1 MSERTVQYQPLA
13 ALVADPAN
21 PKAHDT
27 DLIGESVARFGYIE
41 PIVRDERTG
50 YIISGHGRTESLRAL
65 EEAGGNPPD
74 GVRVDEDG
82 VWLVP
87 VLVGWESRS
96 DADAR
101 AALIALN
108 RTGEVGGWDDTALL
122 DLLARLGEMDDGLV
136 GVGYSDKD
144 ITDLTRFLEQHDDDD
159 LDDLA
164 DQWDGS
170 GLSVQEVV
178 KFRDPV
184 AIAVWRRLRDEHR
197 SDDAALLSLFPD
209 EAEHAAELD
218 ADAAEA

>member
-1 MSERTVQYQPLA
+1 MTERTIQYQPLA
-13 ALVADPAN
+13 ALQADPAN
-21 PKAHDT
+21 PKAHDL
-27 DLIGESVARFGYIE
+27 DLLSDSVTRFGYIE

-50 YIISGHGRTESLRAL
+50 YIVSGHGRTQTLAAM
-65 EEAGGNPPD
+65 EAEGMTPPD

-87 VLVGWESRS
+87 VVVGWGSRS

-101 AALIALN
+101 AALISLN
-108 RTGEVGGWDDTALL
+108 RTTEAGGWDDTALL
-122 DLLARLGEMDDGLV
+122 DLLARLAEEDDGLV

-144 ITDLTRFLEQHDDDD
+144 ISDLTRFLEQHDEDD

-178 KFRDPV
+178 KFKDAT
-184 AIAVWRRLRDEHR
+184 AIAIWRRIRDEHK

-209 EAEHAAELD
+209 EAAHVQALD
-218 ADAAEA
+218 ADEQ

>member
-1 MSERTVQYQPLA
+1 MTERTIQYHPLA
-13 ALVADPAN
+13 ALVPDEAN
-21 PKAHDT
+21 PKAHDL
-27 DLIGESVARFGYIE
+27 DLITDSVNRFGYME

-50 YIISGHGRTESLRAL
+50 KIISGHGRTESLRAM
-65 EEAGGNPPD
+65 EESGAEPPD

-82 VWLVP
+82 VWQVP
-87 VLVGWESRS
+87 VLVGWASRS
-96 DADAR
+96 DLDAR

-122 DLLARLGEMDDGLV
+122 DLLARLGEEDDGLV

-144 ITDLTRFLEQHDDDD
+144 ITDLTRFLEQHDDSD

-178 KFRDPV
+178 KFKDAT
-184 AIAVWRRLRDEHR
+184 AIAVWRRLREEHK

-209 EAEHAAELD
+209 EAEHAANL
-218 ADAAEA
+218 DAAEA